1 MPMGQWNGVID
12 FRRLDTYVCLSV
24 SPRHVWV
31 LFWVHLFNFLPAI
44 SPSIHPSSHLS
55 FNLPFFFRCIF
66 LSTNFLSIHFSIYF
80 AMHCFLFNLSIYV
93 LFLHACVCVCAEVVR
108 SKLLFFSVLWHPFVT
123 YRIYSVY
130 QPASA
135 SLIFF
140 QGPYMLCLPR
150 GDLLELL
157 IIHLA
162 CPAHLVHLC
171 ILSFSVR
178 STKSKIQFIFI

>member
-1 MPMGQWNGVID
+1 MEWSNRFQEVGHI
-12 FRRLDTYVCLSV
+12 RLFVCLAPACMSFIL
-24 SPRHVWV
+24 STFIQ
-31 LFWVHLFNFLPAI
+31 LFTRYF
-44 SPSIHPSSHLS
+44 SIHPSVQPSI
-55 FNLPFFFRCIF
+55 FQFTFFFRCIF

>member
-1 MPMGQWNGVID
+1 MYEFYFEYIYSTFYP
-12 FRRLDTYVCLSV
+12 
-24 SPRHVWV
+24 
-31 LFWVHLFNFLPAI
+31 LFLHPSIRPAI
-44 SPSIHPSSHLS
+44 YLSIYL
-55 FNLPFFFRCIF
+55 FFFDVFFYPPIFYPSIF
-66 LSTNFLSIHFSIYF
+66 LSTLQCTVFFSIYQS
-80 AMHCFLFNLSIYV
+80 MYCF
-93 LFLHACVCVCAEVVR
+93 CMRVCVCAEVVR